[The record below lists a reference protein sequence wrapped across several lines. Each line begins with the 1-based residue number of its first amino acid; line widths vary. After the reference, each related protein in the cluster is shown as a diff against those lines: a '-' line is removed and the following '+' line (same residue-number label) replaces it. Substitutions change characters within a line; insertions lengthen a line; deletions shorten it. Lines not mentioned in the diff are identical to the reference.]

1 MNEIIIIGSGPAG
14 LTAAIYL
21 ARADL
26 KPKVFMGLEYGG
38 QLMST
43 TEVENYPG
51 FPDGIDGPVLMQ
63 NMIKQAEKFGA
74 ELVYESIEKVDFSGK
89 DKIVIN
95 QSGKSYS
102 AKAVIIATGASAAKL
117 GIPGES
123 EFWGKGVSCCA
134 TCDGAFYRG
143 KTVAVIGGGDTAM
156 EDASFLTKFAQKVYI
171 IHRRDQLRASK
182 AMQNEIMKNPKIE
195 ILWNTNVLEVL
206 GEEKVNA
213 LIIKNSQTAK
223 ESRIEIDG
231 MFLAIGHNP
240 TTQYLKDEVQLDDN
254 GYVVVKENTR
264 TSVDGVFVAGDVRD
278 ARYKQAITAAGMGCM
293 AALDCEKWIAS
304 NLP

>member
-1 MNEIIIIGSGPAG
+1 MNEVAIIGSGPAG

-26 KPKVFMGLEYGG
+26 KPIVFMGLEYGG

-43 TEVENYPG
+43 TEIENFPG

-63 NMIKQAEKFGA
+63 NMIKQAERFGA
-74 ELVYESIEKVDFSGK
+74 QLVYETVEKVDFSGPE
-89 DKIVIN
+89 KILIVH
-95 QSGKSYS
+95 SGKSYT
-102 AKAVIIATGASAAKL
+102 AKSVIIASGATSAKL

-156 EDASFLTKFAQKVYI
+156 EDSTFLTKFANKVYI
-171 IHRRDQLRASK
+171 IHRRNELRASK
-182 AMQNEIMKNPKIE
+182 SMQKEVFANSKIE
-195 ILWNTNVLEVL
+195 ILWNTNVIEVK

-213 LIIKNSQTAK
+213 LILRNSQTNK
-223 ESRIEIDG
+223 ESRLEVDG

-240 TTQYLKDEVQLDDN
+240 TTSYLNGAVKVDGN
-254 GYVVVKENTR
+254 GYVVVSDMTKTN
-264 TSVDGVFVAGDVRD
+264 VDGVFVAGDVRD

-293 AALDCEKWIAS
+293 AALDCEKWIATKQ
-304 NLP
+304 